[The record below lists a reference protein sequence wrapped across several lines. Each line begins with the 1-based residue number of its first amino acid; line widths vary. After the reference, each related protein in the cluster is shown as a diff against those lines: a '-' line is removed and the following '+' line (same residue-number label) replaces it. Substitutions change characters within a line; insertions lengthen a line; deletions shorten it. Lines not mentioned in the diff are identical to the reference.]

1 MKRVEDVA
9 ARRQLERIP
18 VVESNGLFRDG
29 PRGEHVTHHT
39 GAVYIRLPGY
49 DPRKHLYRA
58 RNVGRLTR
66 RQADA
71 FAAQDAPR
79 DTSSTMRRNRS
90 FSADGNCEDNSA
102 CRE

>member
-1 MKRVEDVA
+1 LMEHIEDVA

-18 VVESNGLFRDG
+18 IVESNGLFRDG
-29 PRGEHVTHHT
+29 PRWEHVTHYA
-39 GAVYIRLPGY
+39 GAVYITLPGY
-49 DPRKHLYRA
+49 DPRKYLYRT
-58 RNVGRLTR
+58 RNVARLTR

-79 DTSSTMRRNRS
+79 DTSSVRRNRS
-90 FSADGNCEDNSA
+90 FSADGNCEDNSP